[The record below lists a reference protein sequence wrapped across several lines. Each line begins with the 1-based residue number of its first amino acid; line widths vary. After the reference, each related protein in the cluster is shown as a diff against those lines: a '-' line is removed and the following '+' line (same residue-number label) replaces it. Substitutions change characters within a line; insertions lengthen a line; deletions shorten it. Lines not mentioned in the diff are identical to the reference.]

1 MIRRLAEP
9 FAHGLIALVAK
20 ANTCLLNLLI
30 WQKPRERLVVK
41 VDHIDPI
48 AKRIPESAPEAR
60 NQLQTIFL
68 RNLFPHLRE
77 LFFVP
82 HDKAK
87 MPVPRTAE
95 MINLSHG
102 KKLMIAELEERITF
116 ATRFKL
122 EIENI
127 FVKRS
132 CLTEIINFDR
142 HMIAAIDSNAHA
154 QF

>member
-1 MIRRLAEP
+1 M
-9 FAHGLIALVAK
+9 
-20 ANTCLLNLLI
+20 
-30 WQKPRERLVVK
+30 K
-41 VDHIDPI
+41 VDYIDPI

-60 NQLQTIFL
+60 NQLQTIFV

-82 HDKAK
+82 HDNAK
-87 MPVPRTAE
+87 MPAPRAAE
-95 MINLSHG
+95 LINLSHG

-116 ATRFKL
+116 AARLKL

-127 FVKRS
+127 FVERS
-132 CLTEIINFDR
+132 CLGKIINFDR